1 MEQKI
6 GNISNSVLRGV
17 NTVSVNDAKNSD
29 GAPNNGCLKIFF
41 IANIFLACINFFI
54 LAIGCPRT
62 SNLGFDYMGVIV
74 AVLGLLVAIMLGW
87 NIYTAIDN
95 RSDVSLL
102 KTEATKLKWRSD
114 LIFASIHS
122 DFANIEI
129 ELFCQKPNSQRAY
142 AVVRHSIE
150 AIVCYQQC
158 HEYDSADA
166 QIKLLTTAINKETFQ
181 NLSDKQRV
189 KLIASAKMVTHA
201 DKLLNYDL
209 LMKFLYST
217 TTNN

>member
-6 GNISNSVLRGV
+6 GNINKSVLNNV
-17 NTVSVNDAKNSD
+17 NTVSIHETKNGDDTSSH
-29 GAPNNGCLKIFF
+29 GCLKIFF
-41 IANIFLACINFFI
+41 ITNILLASINFLI
-54 LAIGCPRT
+54 LAVGCPRT

-95 RSDVSLL
+95 RSEITQL

-129 ELFCQKPNSQRAY
+129 ELFCQKPNSQCAY
-142 AVVRHSIE
+142 AVARHSIE

-166 QIKLLTTAINKETFQ
+166 QIKLLTTAVNKETFQ
-181 NLSDKQRV
+181 NFSDKQRI
-189 KLIASAKMVTHA
+189 KLIASAKMVTNA
-201 DKLLNYDL
+201 DRLLNYDL
-209 LMKFLYST
+209 LMRFLYSNT
-217 TTNN
+217 SNN